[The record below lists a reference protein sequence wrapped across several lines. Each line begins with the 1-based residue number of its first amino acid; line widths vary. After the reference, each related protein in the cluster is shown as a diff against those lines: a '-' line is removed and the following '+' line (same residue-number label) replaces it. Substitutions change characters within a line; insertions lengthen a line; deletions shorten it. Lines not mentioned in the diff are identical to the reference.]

1 MPMLTEGMTS
11 SSSVE
16 WGTPDSLFDPY
27 NELYAFTLD
36 GAASHV
42 NAKVARYCTAEGTFT
57 RLPTGAPSVR
67 LDGADLVTRGPWGA
81 ALQISDLDGLNFSW
95 EGERVWLNPPWGEAE
110 NPCRTNCKK
119 DGCTKRGWH
128 TPIYLPGTEDFLRKV
143 RDEFLRHRALVACAL
158 PARTDVGWFH
168 DFVLPY
174 ARIQW
179 LRGRVHYI
187 DPEGPARI
195 AEGLKPREGPPVGTM
210 IAVYR

>member
-11 SSSVE
+11 SASTE
-16 WGTPDSLFDPY
+16 WGTPDSLYDPY
-27 NELYAFTLD
+27 DELYGFTLD
-36 GAASHV
+36 GAASHA
-42 NAKVARYCTAEGTFT
+42 NAKTARYCTVDGTFERT
-57 RLPTGAPSVR
+57 L
-67 LDGADLVTRGPWGA
+67 LNGPQK
-81 ALQISDLDGLNFSW
+81 LSDLDGLNFSW

-119 DGCTKRGWH
+119 DGCAKRGWH

-143 RDEFLRHRALVACAL
+143 RDEFLRHRALVVCAL

-179 LRGRVHYI
+179 LKGRVHYI

-195 AEGLKPREGPPVGTM
+195 AEGLKPREGPPVGTL

>member
-11 SSSVE
+11 STSTE
-16 WGTPDSLFDPY
+16 WGTPDSLYDQY

-36 GAASHV
+36 GAASHA
-42 NAKVARYCTAEGTFT
+42 NAKVARYCTADGTFE
-57 RLPTGAPSVR
+57 RAGPNSYPPDAK
-67 LDGADLVTRGPWGA
+67 LVEYDIGPNHRA
-81 ALQISDLDGLNFSW
+81 SLQISDLDGLRFSW
-95 EGERVWLNPPWGEAE
+95 ADERVWLNPPWGEAE
-110 NPCRTNCKK
+110 GPCRTNCKK
-119 DGCTKRGWH
+119 EGCAKRGWH
-128 TPIYLPGTEDFLRKV
+128 TPVYLPGTEDFLRKV
-143 RDEFLRHRALVACAL
+143 RDEFLRHRALVVCAL

-168 DFVLPY
+168 DFVLSY

-179 LRGRVHYI
+179 LKGRVHYI